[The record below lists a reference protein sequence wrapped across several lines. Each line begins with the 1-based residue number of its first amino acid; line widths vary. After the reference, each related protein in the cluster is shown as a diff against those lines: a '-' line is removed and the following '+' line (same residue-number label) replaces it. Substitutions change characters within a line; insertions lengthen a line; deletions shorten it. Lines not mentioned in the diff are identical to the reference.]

1 MLNKW
6 RHAFLLAVVVTI
18 ATPLSFAPV
27 IAAEDIG
34 RVKAVLLAAYGT
46 PPAESRQTLYKSD
59 DVFANEVVETRKQS
73 ALHLT
78 FQDNTIFRLGAES
91 RATIDTF
98 IYDPDTE
105 SGEMTLILK
114 EGIYRIKTGK
124 MKKEGIRIVTP
135 VAVITVAGTDFIVE
149 VLADHIRVAVLE
161 GEVSISPTAPGAL
174 QTVLAAPATGA
185 IDGGGGVTHNVRPQ
199 SDPGL
204 EDDVASER
212 PDTRGG
218 GY

>member
-59 DVFANEVVETRKQS
+59 DVFANEVVETRKKS

-124 MKKEGIRIVTP
+124 MKKEGIRVVTP

-185 IDGGGGVTHNVRPQ
+185 IAGGGGVTRNVRPQ

-212 PDTRGG
+212 PDTHGG